1 VADVLEAS
9 RIIESFINQYKING
23 IINSL
28 KNAVA
33 SVKETLSFGDSFALA
48 AA

>member
-9 RIIESFINQYKING
+9 RISKSFINYYKING

-33 SVKETLSFGDSFALA
+33 AVKESLSFGDSFALA